1 MDREQGVAAVEM
13 RAHLRDARAFTACGV
28 DRAPRFVMADEMHD
42 VAAPNGNDRVLG
54 RDQAVEISGRVAS
67 FARLGGGGHGG
78 S

>member
-1 MDREQGVAAVEM
+1 
-13 RAHLRDARAFTACGV
+13 
-28 DRAPRFVMADEMHD
+28 MADEMHD